1 MPDQNLLDPAD
12 LIAQFGDRI
21 RIGGDCRIAAD
32 VVIDVGRDA
41 YLSLWLTCTTTTTA
55 NGLRNTSPP
64 GC

>member
-41 YLSLWLTCTTTTTA
+41 HLSLWLVCTTTITV
-55 NGLRNTSPP
+55 NVLRDTLPP